1 MGTGCSGL
9 ASRRATSPLSDPAQS
24 AVGPRPR
31 PDAFVGNQGRVQ
43 KKSHADDMRMEAEL
57 RSLVDAILPAASSDN
72 ELAAKLK
79 VAPPIP
85 VASAYSPEVTRINCT
100 SLPCATSSTAGRR
113 IRSRRVQ
120 ATLKKR
126 AETALTVSRV
136 SRVGSAQQP
145 TCAAHPSYSNLTTC
159 GMQSC
164 RHGHRRTRS
173 SRSSPRSGSSRRSSC
188 CRSDRR
194 PSHV

>member
-1 MGTGCSGL
+1 M
-9 ASRRATSPLSDPAQS
+9 
-24 AVGPRPR
+24 
-31 PDAFVGNQGRVQ
+31 Q

-136 SRVGSAQQP
+136 SRVGSAQ
-145 TCAAHPSYSNLTTC
+145 
-159 GMQSC
+159 
-164 RHGHRRTRS
+164 
-173 SRSSPRSGSSRRSSC
+173 
-188 CRSDRR
+188 
-194 PSHV
+194 